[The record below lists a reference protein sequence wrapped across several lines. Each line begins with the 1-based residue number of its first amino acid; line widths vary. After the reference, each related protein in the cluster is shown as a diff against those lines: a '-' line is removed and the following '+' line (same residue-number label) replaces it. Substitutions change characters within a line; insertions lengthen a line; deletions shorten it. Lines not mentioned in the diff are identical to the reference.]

1 MGGLRRKSDN
11 ANSGRHQRSPLV
23 RWLFATGVLGAMALG
38 ALLLLW
44 FVFPS
49 QDEPDQA
56 DAVVVFAGGVGTERL
71 DAAVALMDRGLA
83 PVLVFNIS
91 TNPWYRR
98 PGTPDLCQEPD
109 VDFEVICFAANP
121 NSTRGEAAMFGD
133 IAGERGWKTVVMV
146 TSTYHLHRAEL
157 WLGRCVDATI
167 QQVGADSSNKLSQVP
182 REFGGTVHALVV
194 DRSCPTHQGAV
205 TGGAAS
211 AD

>member
-1 MGGLRRKSDN
+1 MAGLWRRSDN
-11 ANSGRHQRSPLV
+11 ADSGGHQRSLLV
-23 RWLFATGVLGAMALG
+23 RWLLALGVLAALALV
-38 ALLLLW
+38 ALLIRW

-71 DAAVALMDRGLA
+71 DAALALMDRGLA

-98 PGTPDLCQEPD
+98 PGTTDLCQEPD

-121 NSTRGEAAMFGD
+121 NSTRGEAAMFGE
-133 IAGERGWKTVVMV
+133 IAGEQGWKTVVLV

-167 QQVGADSSNKLSQVP
+167 HQVGADSSNKLSQVP
-182 REFGGTVHALVV
+182 RELGGTLHALVL
-194 DRSCPTHQGAV
+194 DRSCPTHRGTV
-205 TGGAAS
+205 TGGSAS
-211 AD
+211 AG